1 MRQIFLLFSHRL
13 TPSQQDELKN
23 KFKVDKII
31 YLPVELQRTWSNI
44 PPGVPSI
51 KNQLQDILN
60 WLKENSNPKD
70 LVLVQGEFGAVFI
83 TVDFCEKAGL
93 IPIYSTTKREVEEK
107 TLPDEIVQTKRN
119 FAHVRF
125 REFERWD

>member
-1 MRQIFLLFSHRL
+1 MRQIFLLFSHQL
-13 TPSQQDELKN
+13 TKSQQEELKN

-31 YLPVELQRTWSNI
+31 YLPPELQSTWSNI
-44 PPGVPSI
+44 PPELPSI
-51 KNQLQDILN
+51 KNNLQDIVN